1 MLRNYFGTKYT
12 NDVAMCS
19 LNLLCFNSIKADVR
33 ERNLLSLDFVDP
45 KSVVQTLL
53 PFFFLNF
60 LFHLFSK
67 FTLSIFSLSLP
78 LSLSFS
84 VHPLHLYRRC
94 FLFPSHF
101 FSALDETLTRRC
113 PPFFCSNPQEFSPF
127 LLKSAG
133 VLDETPVT
141 IKRSHPL
148 LPSPFFPLKPCSGS
162 SRMLP
167 SAAAKFVREQGIRSD
182 QKEEKR

>member
-1 MLRNYFGTKYT
+1 
-12 NDVAMCS
+12 MCS

-53 PFFFLNF
+53 PFFFFKFPFSLIF
-60 LFHLFSK
+60 QIYPFYLFS
-67 FTLSIFSLSLP
+67 FSPSFPLLLSPPSPSL
-78 LSLSFS
+78 
-84 VHPLHLYRRC
+84 
-94 FLFPSHF
+94 
-101 FSALDETLTRRC
+101 
-113 PPFFCSNPQEFSPF
+113 PQEFSPF

>member
-1 MLRNYFGTKYT
+1 MMWQCAPLIFCVLIQLRQMLGKGIYCRQILLIRNQWFK
-12 NDVAMCS
+12 
-19 LNLLCFNSIKADVR
+19 LFFL
-33 ERNLLSLDFVDP
+33 
-45 KSVVQTLL
+45 
-53 PFFFLNF
+53 FFFLNF

-167 SAAAKFVREQGIRSD
+167 SAAAKFVRERGIRSD